1 MIITWKNQEGTFN
14 TQPLT
19 IKIRLHWDNLRDGYY
34 IAFDSQGGSYV
45 DTIMGKYNS
54 DIEKPEDPVRTGYR
68 FAGWYEDEEL
78 TTPYT
83 IPAKMPNK
91 ERMVYAKW
99 EAEDVGYQVVEYLE
113 GTNGVYEAQDPISY
127 SGLTDTEVT
136 PKPAEHEG
144 YETPKEKT
152 ETVRADGTTV
162 VKYYY
167 PRAEYHLTFLME
179 ENGETV
185 ASDDYRYGTFLT
197 APAVYRP
204 GYEFQGWSRKY
215 RRVCRQEI

>member
-1 MIITWKNQEGTFN
+1 MKILLEFGGISHLHGSAVGKGGELSLIHIYGEMIITWKNQEGTFN

-19 IKIRLHWDNLRDGYY
+19 RKIRLHWDNLRDGYY

-113 GTNGVYEAQDPISY
+113 GTNGCLLYTSPSY
-127 SGLTDTEVT
+127 S
-136 PKPAEHEG
+136 
-144 YETPKEKT
+144 
-152 ETVRADGTTV
+152 
-162 VKYYY
+162 
-167 PRAEYHLTFLME
+167 M
-179 ENGETV
+179 
-185 ASDDYRYGTFLT
+185 
-197 APAVYRP
+197 YRP
-204 GYEFQGWSRKY
+204 DRKAAMHLPMCLPE
-215 RRVCRQEI
+215 R

>member
-1 MIITWKNQEGTFN
+1 M
-14 TQPLT
+14 
-19 IKIRLHWDNLRDGYY
+19 
-34 IAFDSQGGSYV
+34 
-45 DTIMGKYNS
+45 
-54 DIEKPEDPVRTGYR
+54 
-68 FAGWYEDEEL
+68 
-78 TTPYT
+78 
-83 IPAKMPNK
+83 
-91 ERMVYAKW
+91 
-99 EAEDVGYQVVEYLE
+99 
-113 GTNGVYEAQDPISY
+113 
-127 SGLTDTEVT
+127 T
-136 PKPAEHEG
+136 PKPLEHEG

-204 GYEFQGWSRKY
+204 GYEFRDGHRKY
-215 RRVCRQEI
+215 RRVCPQATRLIQQHGKLRMVFRTQ